1 MNNKKYSVSI
11 PAKVN
16 LRLAITGKREEFH
29 TIDMIVCPY
38 NEFVDTV
45 ELIPDDKLDVQ
56 GILHVDLKIVEGYEG
71 LRVSSFARALAP
83 KIQKIA
89 RYFKVGG
96 AIRIKKHI
104 PLGAGLGGSSAV
116 LAGVVKTMY
125 AFAKERGDNPV
136 VRMSFLLSL
145 GSDVPYMIRGGICR
159 VQGCGEKITPLNL
172 EIPED
177 LIVRIP
183 EGGVSSVQCYKRFDL
198 MPKWGKYNSDERELT
213 RLLNMGAVSTQQL
226 LGDGFLVNALTEP
239 AVSLNPRIGY
249 LMNVMRKSYEFVMM
263 TGSGCGVV
271 GMCAKRPGD
280 SQNSFSDKTRV

>member
-16 LRLAITGKREEFH
+16 LRLAVTGKREDFH

-38 NEFVDTV
+38 NEFQDTV
-45 ELIPDDKLDVQ
+45 ELIPDDKLDIQ

-71 LRVSSFARALAP
+71 LRVPSFARALAP
-83 KIQKIA
+83 KIQRIA
-89 RYFKVGG
+89 RYFRVGG

-125 AFAKERGDNPV
+125 AFAKDRGDNPA
-136 VRMSFLLSL
+136 VRMNFLLSL
-145 GSDVPYMIRGGICR
+145 GSDVPYMIKGGICR

-172 EIPED
+172 EIPDD
-177 LIVRIP
+177 LTVRIP
-183 EGGVSSVQCYKRFDL
+183 EGGVNSTQCYKRFDL

-213 RLLNMGAVSTQQL
+213 RLLNMGAVSTPQL
-226 LGDGFLVNALTEP
+226 LNEGFLINALTEP

-249 LMNVMRKSYEFVMM
+249 LINVMRKSYEFVMM

-271 GMCAKRPGD
+271 GMYAKNTAETQKNLAD
-280 SQNSFSDKTRV
+280 